1 MRVWL
6 GDTAAT
12 SSDGAGGLAAL
23 SDLGTVRNLLELIE
37 LAAVRA
43 ARRDGR
49 SWTEIATRLGISRQS
64 AWERWRDVDDS
75 RPGPPGPFG
84 STEAVAAV
92 PADAAAEQ
100 ISEQAGWRRRRG
112 SVRVPNVVGLP
123 VTEAVRVVTESGLL
137 PIGPDPDAPD
147 PIVMAKPGSV
157 VIDQSPES
165 GAKVAPRSWIRLWIS
180 GDDGDGVR
188 EPRNP
193 SPDPQRLT
201 ATLDLPAAEGI
212 A

>member
-1 MRVWL
+1 
-6 GDTAAT
+6 
-12 SSDGAGGLAAL
+12 
-23 SDLGTVRNLLELIE
+23 VRG
-37 LAAVRA
+37 

-75 RPGPPGPFG
+75 PPTPLEPFG

-92 PADAAAEQ
+92 MADAASEQ

-137 PIGPDPDAPD
+137 PIGPDPDVPD

-157 VIDQSPES
+157 VTDQSPES
-165 GAKVAPRSWIRLWIS
+165 GAKVAPRSRVRLWIS
-180 GDDGDGVR
+180 GGDGDGVR

-193 SPDPQRLT
+193 PPGPQEISISLSASSGPMIFT
-201 ATLDLPAAEGI
+201 ETYAVEEETD
-212 A
+212 

>member
-1 MRVWL
+1 
-6 GDTAAT
+6 
-12 SSDGAGGLAAL
+12 
-23 SDLGTVRNLLELIE
+23 
-37 LAAVRA
+37 
-43 ARRDGR
+43 
-49 SWTEIATRLGISRQS
+49 
-64 AWERWRDVDDS
+64 
-75 RPGPPGPFG
+75 
-84 STEAVAAV
+84 VAAV